1 MRGQTPSTLKRSLL
15 NQLTNRKFQWAI
27 ELKSVWTHKKAEL
40 KPVFDFKFCWL
51 SSRTITFLQLV
62 VDWLRNLR
70 NFVKF
75 PRAELINTALFV
87 KVIAWFLV
95 QFGINKH
102 ELTNKIARARRAS
115 TVCGLPPIVVFL
127 QLTYAYF
134 FQIAR
139 EKSWDYVLIIHMK
152 KIQDS
157 LSQLCKSKTRAS
169 SAKIMNLFKPC
180 VRSKQPRTIKTIIC
194 NDIFT
199 SLGAKKFKVRLNSS
213 RNCSVFVRITF
224 DENESSF
231 ARFNHVCF

>member
-1 MRGQTPSTLKRSLL
+1 M
-15 NQLTNRKFQWAI
+15 
-27 ELKSVWTHKKAEL
+27 
-40 KPVFDFKFCWL
+40 
-51 SSRTITFLQLV
+51 
-62 VDWLRNLR
+62 
-70 NFVKF
+70 KF

-87 KVIAWFLV
+87 KVIARFLV

-102 ELTNKIARARRAS
+102 ELTFLKTNKIARARRAS

>member
-1 MRGQTPSTLKRSLL
+1 M
-15 NQLTNRKFQWAI
+15 
-27 ELKSVWTHKKAEL
+27 
-40 KPVFDFKFCWL
+40 
-51 SSRTITFLQLV
+51 
-62 VDWLRNLR
+62 
-70 NFVKF
+70 KF

-127 QLTYAYF
+127 QLTYTYL

-199 SLGAKKFKVRLNSS
+199 SLNW

>member
-27 ELKSVWTHKKAEL
+27 QLMWTHKKAEL

-75 PRAELINTALFV
+75 PRAELINTALFL

-102 ELTNKIARARRAS
+102 ELTFSKTNKIARARRAS

-127 QLTYAYF
+127 QLTYTYL

-152 KIQDS
+152 KNKIAYRNYA
-157 LSQLCKSKTRAS
+157 KAKRAHQVQKLWIYS
-169 SAKIMNLFKPC
+169 NRAFYQNNC
-180 VRSKQPRTIKTIIC
+180 VRSKQ
-194 NDIFT
+194 
-199 SLGAKKFKVRLNSS
+199 
-213 RNCSVFVRITF
+213 
-224 DENESSF
+224 
-231 ARFNHVCF
+231 